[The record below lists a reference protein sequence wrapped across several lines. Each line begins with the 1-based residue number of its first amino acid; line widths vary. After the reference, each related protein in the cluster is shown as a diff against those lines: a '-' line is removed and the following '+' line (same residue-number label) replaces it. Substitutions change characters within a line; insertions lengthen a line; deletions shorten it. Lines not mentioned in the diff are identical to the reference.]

1 MHRVS
6 KLTQHLSAQQGQ
18 ELEAC
23 EGTKSGELTQQHVQ
37 IAETAGNVFQD
48 KGRDA
53 VKLDAANLFSMRG
66 KVALVTGGSKGI
78 GRMISSGFVANGA
91 KVYICSRKADLC
103 DQVAKELNEEAKE
116 FNSGGSAVSLPG
128 DLSSLEGVEAVA
140 NRLAELETKLHVL
153 VNNAGATWGAPF
165 EKYPDE
171 AWQKVMDL
179 NVRHLFNLTQKCA
192 PLLGNAGQP
201 GDPARVVNIAS
212 VDGVRATQTAGP
224 TAAFAYT
231 TSKGAVVHLTKALS
245 RAMVPYKTTVNCVCP
260 GVFPSQM
267 TKFMLASE
275 SGSEA
280 SAASNPLGRV
290 GRTSDMA
297 GTLLYLCS
305 PAGAYTNGSIIVV
318 DGGGHLFGDLGF
330 TLDHKG
336 SK

>member
-1 MHRVS
+1 MQRVS
-6 KLTQHLSAQQGQ
+6 KLTQHLSAQAAH
-18 ELEAC
+18 EATSDRV
-23 EGTKSGELTQQHVQ
+23 ER
-37 IAETAGNVFQD
+37 AETAAKVFQD
-48 KGRDA
+48 KSRDA
-53 VKLDAANLFSMRG
+53 YKLDGSNLFSLRG

-78 GRMISSGFVANGA
+78 GKMIASGFVANGA

-103 DQVAKELNEEAKE
+103 DEVAAELCKEAEEYG
-116 FNSGGSAVSLPG
+116 NGGSAVSLPG
-128 DLSSLEGVEAVA
+128 DLSSVQGVERVA
-140 NRLAELETKLHVL
+140 KRLAELESELHIL

-165 EKYPDE
+165 EEYPDS

-192 PLLGNAGQP
+192 PLLGKAARE

-212 VDGVRATQTAGP
+212 VDGIRATQTAGP

-245 RAMVPYKTTVNCVCP
+245 RAMVPYYTTVNCVAP

-267 TKFMLASE
+267 TKFMLNSE
-275 SGSEA
+275 AGSEA
-280 SAASNPLGRV
+280 SAANNPLKRV
-290 GRTSDMA
+290 GRTADMA

-305 PAGAYTNGSIIVV
+305 PAGAYTNGVTIAV

-330 TLDHKG
+330 KLDYEK
-336 SK
+336 KK